1 MRRIYKV
8 VEVIIL
14 GVIFFGLL
22 APISMLYR
30 LIGCDPLN
38 LKLHNAK
45 TSYWVE
51 RNNIGF
57 ISKTYYSQFIN
68 K

>member
-1 MRRIYKV
+1 MGRLYKA
-8 VEVIIL
+8 VEAVIL
-14 GVIFFGLL
+14 GVVFFGLL

-38 LKLHNAK
+38 LKLHSAK
-45 TSYWVE
+45 KSYWVE
-51 RNNIGF
+51 RNQIGF
-57 ISKTYYSQFIN
+57 ISKSFYSQFI